1 MWPFSVSGC
10 TSAVTSAGASAQVR
24 TCSCTCGDKCALV
37 PCTCRV
43 FAISSPIH
51 LIAAQSH
58 RGIYEYAQAPECCNV
73 KTGHLGLD
81 LGQKLSKLS
90 LKDHC
95 SRDPVQVQS
104 LYRRGQSQIF
114 SNELSFVAFSSFRL
128 HKCSHKCALVRA
140 LVATSAHLYTCPCTC
155 AILHLC
161 TCTLVH
167 NQKAEKVCYPG
178 LHLCTCTLVGPKP
191 T

>member
-1 MWPFSVSGC
+1 MCFRLHKCSHKCRAKC
-10 TSAVTSAGASAQVR
+10 TSAHLPPALVATSAQVQGQVHKCR
-24 TCSCTCGDKCALV
+24 DKCALV
-37 PCTCRV
+37 PCTCPG
-43 FAISSPIH
+43 FTISSPIH

-81 LGQKLSKLS
+81 LGHKLSKLS

-104 LYRRGQSQIF
+104 LYGREPGQIE
-114 SNELSFVAFSSFRL
+114 SNPLSFVASSWMMLEAFVYL
-128 HKCSHKCALVRA
+128 CL
-140 LVATSAHLYTCPCTC
+140 HLYTCPCTC

-161 TCTLVH
+161 TC
-167 NQKAEKVCYPG
+167 A
-178 LHLCTCTLVGPKP
+178 LVGPKP
-191 T
+191 TYKLQE